1 MESFYQFAALIS
13 AATWATSGAFLK
25 TMNFKKYFT
34 FPFYEGVISLFIVGF
49 IILILQEWQPII
61 NENFSNIIF
70 FTIASTVSCIGTV
83 FYVISIKQN
92 PIGITF
98 TICAVST
105 ILMSLFLDLLL
116 NGVKYNLWVFI
127 GALIVLMSIFIIN
140 SKSFR
145 DQKNKNLFGVIGG
158 LVAGSMWG
166 IAVFFNDRALI
177 ESGILTGAIIRA
189 IITIFLLGIFSQI
202 INQKIEGTKDK
213 KEITKIIIAGSL
225 ITFSSLLWF
234 LSLNTISGSLT
245 SIFGNTAPVFAI
257 IVGFFF
263 LNEKIDKFEILGI
276 IFAFLGIATIVIGKG

>member
-1 MESFYQFAALIS
+1 MDSFYQFAALIS

-34 FPFYEGVISLFIVGF
+34 FPFYEGVISLLIVGLIIF
-49 IILILQEWQPII
+49 IMQGWQTIFH
-61 NENFSNIIF
+61 ENLSDIFF
-70 FTIASTVSCIGTV
+70 FTIAATVSCVGTV

-116 NGVKYNLWVFI
+116 NGVKYNLLVFV
-127 GALIVLMSIFIIN
+127 GAIIVLLSIFIIN
-140 SKSFR
+140 FESFKES
-145 DQKNKNLFGVIGG
+145 KNKSLLGILGG
-158 LVAGSMWG
+158 IVAGSMWG

-189 IITIFLLGIFSQI
+189 IITIFILGIFSQI
-202 INQKIEGTKDK
+202 INQKIEVTQDK
-213 KEITKIIIAGSL
+213 KEIIKIIIAGSL

-276 IFAFLGIATIVIGKG
+276 FFAFLGIATIVISKG